1 MNHNGIFSLS
11 FPEAK
16 TIIVSGDIH
25 GNFNQLVFKLC
36 IQYQL
41 TDTLLIVAGDCG
53 FGFEKKEYY
62 EQIVRRNAKRMNQA
76 NNWIVF
82 VRGNH
87 DNPAYFDGA
96 MLNFKRFV
104 AVPDYSI
111 LCPSLTGG
119 PLRSNFSAAKGWWID
134 SESSTRKGDTI
145 YVECTSQCKAYQGRP
160 DLLYRRDGTDASR
173 ESGTFYTRVS
183 SPTYIG
189 TYAEACFIRA
199 EVLFNQGNKGAAFNA
214 YKKGIAASID
224 GMNDKLKVW
233 CREDA
238 NLEACPS
245 FSPMTQTDID
255 NYLNNGIGTEEN
267 ITLGK
272 ILTQK
277 RLALHF
283 SMEIWNDMRRYDFNP
298 ELFLGWGIPA
308 RYGVD
313 ATAQKNIPQGKQFR
327 RWQQCSHELNYNTA
341 NLQAI
346 GATVPGAD
354 TSIALWNAAE
364 DVWTLPVWWDSA
376 QN

>member
-1 MNHNGIFSLS
+1 MPKL
-11 FPEAK
+11 
-16 TIIVSGDIH
+16 VS
-25 GNFNQLVFKLC
+25 
-36 IQYQL
+36 
-41 TDTLLIVAGDCG
+41 
-53 FGFEKKEYY
+53 
-62 EQIVRRNAKRMNQA
+62 
-76 NNWIVF
+76 
-82 VRGNH
+82 
-87 DNPAYFDGA
+87 
-96 MLNFKRFV
+96 
-104 AVPDYSI
+104 
-111 LCPSLTGG
+111 
-119 PLRSNFSAAKGWWID
+119 
-134 SESSTRKGDTI
+134 
-145 YVECTSQCKAYQGRP
+145 YV
-160 DLLYRRDGTDASR
+160 
-173 ESGTFYTRVS
+173 
-183 SPTYIG
+183 
-189 TYAEACFIRA
+189 A

-298 ELFLGWGIPA
+298 ELFLGWGFLHAMALMLLPKRI
-308 RYGVD
+308 
-313 ATAQKNIPQGKQFR
+313 FR
-327 RWQQCSHELNYNTA
+327 KVNSSVVGSNAVMNSNYNTA

-364 DVWTLPVWWDSA
+364 DVWTLPYGWDSA

>member
-1 MNHNGIFSLS
+1 MPLVLS
-11 FPEAK
+11 
-16 TIIVSGDIH
+16 
-25 GNFNQLVFKLC
+25 
-36 IQYQL
+36 Y
-41 TDTLLIVAGDCG
+41 
-53 FGFEKKEYY
+53 
-62 EQIVRRNAKRMNQA
+62 
-76 NNWIVF
+76 
-82 VRGNH
+82 
-87 DNPAYFDGA
+87 
-96 MLNFKRFV
+96 
-104 AVPDYSI
+104 
-111 LCPSLTGG
+111 
-119 PLRSNFSAAKGWWID
+119 
-134 SESSTRKGDTI
+134 
-145 YVECTSQCKAYQGRP
+145 
-160 DLLYRRDGTDASR
+160 
-173 ESGTFYTRVS
+173 
-183 SPTYIG
+183 
-189 TYAEACFIRA
+189 
-199 EVLFNQGNKGAAFNA
+199 
-214 YKKGIAASID
+214 
-224 GMNDKLKVW
+224 
-233 CREDA
+233 DA
-238 NLEACPS
+238 NH
-245 FSPMTQTDID
+245 
-255 NYLNNGIGTEEN
+255 LNNGIGTEEN

>member
-1 MNHNGIFSLS
+1 MQSLS
-11 FPEAK
+11 
-16 TIIVSGDIH
+16 
-25 GNFNQLVFKLC
+25 
-36 IQYQL
+36 
-41 TDTLLIVAGDCG
+41 
-53 FGFEKKEYY
+53 
-62 EQIVRRNAKRMNQA
+62 R
-76 NNWIVF
+76 
-82 VRGNH
+82 
-87 DNPAYFDGA
+87 
-96 MLNFKRFV
+96 
-104 AVPDYSI
+104 
-111 LCPSLTGG
+111 
-119 PLRSNFSAAKGWWID
+119 
-134 SESSTRKGDTI
+134 
-145 YVECTSQCKAYQGRP
+145 RP

-283 SMEIWNDMRRYDFNP
+283 PWKFGTIC
-298 ELFLGWGIPA
+298 
-308 RYGVD
+308 V
-313 ATAQKNIPQGKQFR
+313 ATILIRSF
-327 RWQQCSHELNYNTA
+327 S
-341 NLQAI
+341 
-346 GATVPGAD
+346 
-354 TSIALWNAAE
+354 
-364 DVWTLPVWWDSA
+364 
-376 QN
+376 